1 MMKRLLLVPGL
12 MTLLAA
18 CGTSSPVE
26 DETTEA
32 PEVNVM
38 NSALYVCGDGCPP
51 GFALSNYHCAG
62 TACVVGACTDPNIR
76 DGSTCRDIPDGND
89 LEPTDGNVD
98 RGPGAFYACGTLF
111 NPTPYHYPSAREANG
126 GCTPN
131 LYTWDSTKANRT
143 RYDVYPGP
151 DLSYT
156 SCGLESCRGG
166 EHVQS
171 YSYRSQ
177 CNLSTS
183 DSPNVKNATTCKQV
197 VITSAEVCGIV
208 SCPSSKHYV
217 HSYAYA
223 SYCNKTDGGS
233 TEHNKTTCIYPS
245 SNTTSLSAC
254 GSSCPEGFVARSYGY
269 SPNCRP
275 SNSSPTSGNNQV
287 YCVKSGG

>member
-18 CGTSSPVE
+18 CGTASTVE

-32 PEVNVM
+32 PELNVTR
-38 NSALYVCGDGCPP
+38 SALYVCGDGCPA

-62 TACVVGACTDPNIR
+62 TACAVGSCTDPNLR
-76 DGSTCRDIPDGND
+76 SGSTCQDIPDGND
-89 LEPTDGNVD
+89 LEPADWYAD
-98 RGPGAFYACGTLF
+98 RGPTAFYACGTVF
-111 NPTPYHYPSAREANG
+111 NPTPYHYPSAHEVNS

-131 LYTWDSTKANRT
+131 LYTWDSTHANRT

-156 SCGLESCRGG
+156 ACVRESCRSG
-166 EHVQS
+166 EYVLS
-171 YSYRSQ
+171 YSYSSQ
-177 CNLSTS
+177 CRLSTS
-183 DSPNVKNATTCKQV
+183 DSSNVKNATTCKKV
-197 VITSAEVCGIV
+197 VNTSADVCGIV

-217 HSYAYA
+217 HAYGYR
-223 SYCNKTDGGS
+223 SSCNTTNDGS
-233 TEHNKTTCIYPS
+233 TERNSTTCVYPS
-245 SNTTSLSAC
+245 GNPLSLSAC
-254 GSSCPEGFVARSYGY
+254 GSSCPDGFVAQSYGY

-287 YCVKSGG
+287 YCVKSSS